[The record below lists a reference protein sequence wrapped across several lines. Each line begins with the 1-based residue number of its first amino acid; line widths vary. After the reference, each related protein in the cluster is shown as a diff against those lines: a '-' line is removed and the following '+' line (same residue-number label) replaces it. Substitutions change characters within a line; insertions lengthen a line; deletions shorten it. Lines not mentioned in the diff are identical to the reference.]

1 VLNRNFSD
9 LVTVII
15 PYHKKINFIDNCI
28 QSVLNQTFQNFE
40 IILIYDD
47 NDLYELDYIKDL
59 VNKDSRIKLIINK
72 KQFGAGLSRNLGIE
86 QGKGSWIAFIDAD
99 DVWKK
104 DKLEIQINFMKQN
117 NLNFSHTSYEIID
130 KNSNVIA
137 YRQAR
142 NFYKPDDLLKS
153 YDIKLPSIILFKKF
167 LNII

>member
-1 VLNRNFSD
+1 MIDTD
-9 LVTVII
+9 LVSIVVT
-15 PYHKKINFIDNCI
+15 YYKKQRYFKET
-28 QSVLNQTFQNFE
+28 LNSIKKQKYKNYE
-40 IILIYDD
+40 IILVFDDD
-47 NDLYELDYIKDL
+47 NKEELLFVKNLLKKFKRKKII
-59 VNKDSRIKLIINK
+59 VNKKNLGVSK
-72 KQFGAGLSRNLGIE
+72 SRNIGIKYCK
-86 QGKGSWIAFIDAD
+86 GKYIAFIDAD

-153 YDIKLPSIILFKKF
+153 YDIKLSSIILFKKF